1 MSPGNLSLLWR
12 TFLYRKLKVLR
23 LFQSLMR
30 TLYFLSEDEW
40 VGGDITQDQ
49 PHKSTLVAHHS
60 ISMLRKSRRR
70 KGAIHAVVYNG
81 LDSSVHKFLLRD
93 HCGSTLEGEA
103 AWQWIAV
110 TSPVLQ

>member
-1 MSPGNLSLLWR
+1 MSPGDLSLLWK
-12 TFLYRKLKVLR
+12 TFLHRKLKVLR

-40 VGGDITQDQ
+40 VDGGITQDQ
-49 PHKSTLVAHHS
+49 PHRRPSIAHHS

-81 LDSSVHKFLLRD
+81 LDSSVHKLLLLD
-93 HCGSTLEGEA
+93 HCGPTLEDKGY
-103 AWQWIAV
+103 
-110 TSPVLQ
+110 